1 MTRRPKSPS
10 VHPPKGASSQPEGL
24 QLRVARY
31 ERLLAE
37 AEQDRA
43 DLRRRLETVE
53 RRFEDLS
60 RAVPGVVFQ
69 VQCNPDMSQVRVDF
83 VSCRAEEVFDVP
95 GEAIVDDPGLAWNL
109 IHADDRGLVLQ
120 ALRDP
125 SSQGSFDFECRI
137 VLPSKAPDQTC
148 TRWVRVVA
156 LPTRSSAGEAPTA
169 FAGTVEDITARKL
182 VEESV
187 RASERQ
193 FRQLAENI
201 KELFWVSEV
210 DPRKILYVSPAYRE
224 IWGRTPESLYE
235 AANSFLEAVHPD
247 DRRRVEASLPKA
259 RLGNYDEVYRVVH
272 PDGSIRT
279 VRARAFPVRNDNG
292 EVYRIAGIVEDITKT
307 KQVEEELQA
316 ERRFLQHLLQ
326 VQEGERKLVAYD
338 IHDGFVQLVIAAVM
352 HLEAVGVDPDV
363 RERTRENLKLP
374 LKLLRNSI
382 EEARRMI
389 SGLRPP
395 IIDEQGLVAAIEYL
409 IHEGRPRRDAEVSF
423 EYPVDFPRLDPVLEG
438 ALFRIVQEAL
448 TNVHRHSQA
457 KAAQV
462 SLTQNSDRL
471 KLVVEDAGGGF
482 DPEQV
487 TGRQFGLRGIR
498 ERARL
503 VGGTATIDS
512 TPGKGTRISVQ
523 VPLKSLLGDSPS
535 A

>member
-10 VHPPKGASSQPEGL
+10 AHPPKRATSQPDGL
-24 QLRVARY
+24 QLRVAQD

-43 DLRRRLETVE
+43 ELRRRLESAE

-60 RAVPGVVFQ
+60 RAVPGIFFQ

-83 VSCRAEEVFDVP
+83 VSFRAREVFGVP
-95 GEAIVDDPGLAWNL
+95 GEAIVDNPGLAWNL

-120 ALRDP
+120 ALREP
-125 SSQGSFDFECRI
+125 SSQCSFDFECRI
-137 VLPSKAPDQTC
+137 VVPAEAPGQTC

-156 LPTRSSAGEAPTA
+156 SATRSSAGEAPTA
-169 FAGTVEDITARKL
+169 FVGTVEDITARKL
-182 VEESV
+182 AEESV

-210 DPRKILYVSPAYRE
+210 DPRRILYISPAYRDM
-224 IWGRTPESLYE
+224 WGRTPESLHD
-235 AANSFLEAVHPD
+235 AADSFLEAVHPD
-247 DRRRVEASLPKA
+247 DRRRVEESLPKA

-272 PDGSIRT
+272 QDGSIHT
-279 VRARAFPVRNDNG
+279 VRARAFPIRNDDG
-292 EVYRIAGIVEDITKT
+292 EVYRIAGIVEDITET
-307 KQVEEELQA
+307 KHVEEELQA
-316 ERRFLQHLLQ
+316 ERRFLEHLLQ

-352 HLEAVGVDPDV
+352 HLEALGVDPDLH
-363 RERTRENLKLP
+363 ERTHENLKLP

-409 IHEGRPRRDAEVSF
+409 IHEVPRQDAEVSF
-423 EYPVDFPRLDPVLEG
+423 EHPVDFQRLDPVLEG

-457 KAAQV
+457 KAARV

-471 KLVVEDAGGGF
+471 KLVVEDSGVGF

-503 VGGTATIDS
+503 VGGTAAIDS
-512 TPGKGTRISVQ
+512 TPGKGTRISVE
-523 VPLKSLLGDSPS
+523 VPLTSLLGDSPS